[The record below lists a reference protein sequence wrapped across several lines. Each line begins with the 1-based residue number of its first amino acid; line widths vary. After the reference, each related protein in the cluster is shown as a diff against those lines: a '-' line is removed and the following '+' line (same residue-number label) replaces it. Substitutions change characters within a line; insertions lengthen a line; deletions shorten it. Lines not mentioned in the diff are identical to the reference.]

1 MKRNAKNLLG
11 GFAAMA
17 LVGCASVVLPPSVS
31 ADGAARIPP
40 ALRAAAN
47 EKSTLTLPAIGVQIY
62 ECRASAGKHEWA
74 FVAPEAD
81 LFDTNKRLVGK
92 HYAGPT
98 WELADCS
105 KTMGALKNRADASA
119 PGAIPWLLL
128 SAKSTGLAG
137 ALEKVTSLQRVNT
150 VGGIAPSAACGAG
163 NVGEKARVP
172 YTADY
177 IYFVVG

>member
-1 MKRNAKNLLG
+1 MKHNSTFGLACI
-11 GFAAMA
+11 AASA
-17 LVGCASVVLPPSVS
+17 LVGCASVTPPT
-31 ADGAARIPP
+31 AGKIPD

-47 EKSTLTLPAIGVQIY
+47 EKPTLTLPAIGVQIY
-62 ECRASAGKHEWA
+62 ECRANAGKHEWA

-98 WELADCS
+98 WELADGS
-105 KTMGALKNRADASA
+105 KTVGAVKSRADATA

-128 SAKSTGLAG
+128 TAKSSGQAGGLD
-137 ALEKVTSLQRVNT
+137 KVTSLQRVNT

-163 NVGEKARVP
+163 NIGEKARVP

-177 IYFVVG
+177 IYFVAG